1 MLRGGRRRFDRT
13 STLDALMCLGVGT
26 RREIAIKSSAKTAT
40 KLRALGYDE
49 DADELEDLRPCPILV
64 RIRFRVT
71 GWRMM
76 RGNPGAEPC
85 PSTALMDRG
94 QLLDK
99 ESFDDW
105 EAEEPSDEEDPEP
118 HPLARIAVMVAMS
131 PRAKA
136 STHLRRHSPQNVS
149 STPHRWAGDP

>member
-1 MLRGGRRRFDRT
+1 
-13 STLDALMCLGVGT
+13 
-26 RREIAIKSSAKTAT
+26 
-40 KLRALGYDE
+40 
-49 DADELEDLRPCPILV
+49 
-64 RIRFRVT
+64 
-71 GWRMM
+71 
-76 RGNPGAEPC
+76 
-85 PSTALMDRG
+85 MDRG

-136 STHLRRHSPQNVS
+136 STHLCRHSPQDES